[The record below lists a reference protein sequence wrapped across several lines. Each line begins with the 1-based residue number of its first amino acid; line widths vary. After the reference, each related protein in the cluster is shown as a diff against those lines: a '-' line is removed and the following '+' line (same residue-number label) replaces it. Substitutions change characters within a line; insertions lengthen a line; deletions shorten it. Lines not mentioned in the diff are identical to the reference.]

1 MAMKQANAAERKWMC
16 DIAEWLMDNL
26 HVLYGEKYANSQE
39 YAPQL
44 HHVVGRSAKQ
54 NKVPI
59 GHYFILPL
67 PFVLHDVSSNHRLN
81 VTHRKKA
88 FTAKFGMQRDLFDTM
103 YHSMIDHGYTVPS
116 IEVLSAIMS
125 TYE

>member
-1 MAMKQANAAERKWMC
+1 MAMKKANAVQKKWMD
-16 DIAEWLMDNL
+16 DITEWAYDYMRF
-26 HVLYGEKYANSQE
+26 LYGTYWKSGEFQR
-39 YAPQL
+39 

-59 GHYFILPL
+59 GHYFILPV
-67 PFVLHDVSSNHRLN
+67 PFKLHDVSSDHPLN

-88 FTAKFGMQRDLFDTM
+88 FTAKFGMQRDLFATM
-103 YHSMIDHGYTVPS
+103 YHSMMEQGYKVPS
-116 IEVLSAIMS
+116 IEVFNAIMS